1 MLAASEYGVFA
12 PLVAVVSTI
21 MAAGGAI
28 ILLWAGPLEKW
39 RPPDADLPGMAKRV
53 IFLACSVVMVMLALE
68 ATPSNLDSMKTTAWW
83 LLGGCV
89 AVGVAYS
96 GLRFGLYHSK
106 MNLNGKGRK
115 PILGGLWMKDA
126 AKASMAQNNVT
137 EIDDLL
143 DGSPGPQAIWS
154 GPSRFFARVLI
165 LSMFI
170 FFVVFATA
178 SLMEAGLITYVKTT
192 GKALFGMPGSL

>member
-1 MLAASEYGVFA
+1 MLAASEYGVFG
-12 PLVAVVSTI
+12 PLFAIISTI

-39 RPPDADLPGMAKRV
+39 RPPDADLPGMAKRI

-68 ATPSNLDSMKTTAWW
+68 SDPSNLASMKITAWC
-83 LLGGCV
+83 LLGGCI
-89 AVGVAYS
+89 AVGIAYS
-96 GLRFGLYHSK
+96 GLRYGLYHSK
-106 MNLNGKGRK
+106 LNSNGRGRK
-115 PILGGLWMKDA
+115 LILGGLWMKTA

-137 EIDDLL
+137 EIEDLL
-143 DGSPGPQAIWS
+143 DGSPGPQTIWS

-170 FFVVFATA
+170 VFVVSATA

-192 GKALFGMPGSL
+192 GKALF